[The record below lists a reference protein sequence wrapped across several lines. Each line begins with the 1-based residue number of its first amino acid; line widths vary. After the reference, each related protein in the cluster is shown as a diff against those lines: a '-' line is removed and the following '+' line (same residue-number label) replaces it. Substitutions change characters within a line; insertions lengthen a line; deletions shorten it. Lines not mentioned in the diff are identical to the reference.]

1 MLEVLGEAG
10 NAAANAAA
18 GAAQNGGGAGA
29 LLKLIYNHVKGDL
42 LEIFVVGLLIIIS
55 IMSWVMIFVKISSL
69 KRAHRAA
76 DDFEERFWS
85 GSDLGAIYK
94 QVSSSRYQITGME
107 AIFEAGFK
115 EFARLR
121 KSGSSDARAM
131 VEGAHRSMRAALS
144 RELDYLETH
153 LSFLATVGSTSPYIG
168 LFGTVWGIML
178 SMQKLTGGSAQA
190 TIDRVAPDISVAL
203 GVTALGLFAA
213 IPAVIAYNRFNNDVE
228 RLSNRYHTFV
238 DEFSTILQRNAHD

>member
-1 MLEVLGEAG
+1 MSLVASAPAGATEV
-10 NAAANAAA
+10 AN
-18 GAAQNGGGAGA
+18 GAAQQSDAG
-29 LLKLIYNHVKGDL
+29 KLISAIIAHIKSDY
-42 LEIFVVGLLIIIS
+42 LELFVVLVLLGAS
-55 IMSWVMIFVKISSL
+55 VTSWVMIFVKISSL

-76 DDFEERFWS
+76 DEFEERFWS

-94 QVSSSRYQITGME
+94 QVSSSRYQLTGME

-121 KSGSSDARAM
+121 KQGGADARAL

-144 RELDYLETH
+144 RELDFLETH

-178 SMQKLTGGSAQA
+178 SMQKLTGGAGQA
-190 TIDRVAPDISVAL
+190 TIDRVATPISVAL
-203 GVTALGLFAA
+203 GITALGLFAA
-213 IPAVIAYNRFNNDVE
+213 IPAVIAYNKFNNNVE

-238 DEFSTILQRNAHD
+238 DEFSTILQRHAHD